1 MARILAWSLF
11 ILGIAHIVFGV
22 IRFKEPLLGAVADG
36 FVGQFAAHESRRTA
50 FWFLMAGPQLM
61 LAGQVALHAVA
72 NAQPRLLRLIGA
84 YLFLCSA
91 IGVAA
96 FPVSPLPVALAL
108 ATGLIAV
115 SARPLQPQMR

>member
-11 ILGIAHIVFGV
+11 VLGLVHIVFGV
-22 IRFKEPLLGAVADG
+22 MRFKEPLMGAVADG

-61 LAGQVALHAVA
+61 LAGHFALHAVEHG
-72 NAQPRLLRLIGA
+72 QPRLLRLIGA
-84 YLFLCSA
+84 YLFACSA

-96 FPVSPLPVALAL
+96 FPVSPLLVALAL
-108 ATGLIAV
+108 SVGLLAV
-115 SARPLQPQMR
+115 SVRPVRPQMR